1 MLIEL
6 TVAIILIGVWFVI
19 GLLPYLIMG
28 GQR

>member
-6 TVAIILIGVWFVI
+6 AIATILIGVWFCI

>member
-6 TVAIILIGVWFVI
+6 ALVILLIGMWFIV